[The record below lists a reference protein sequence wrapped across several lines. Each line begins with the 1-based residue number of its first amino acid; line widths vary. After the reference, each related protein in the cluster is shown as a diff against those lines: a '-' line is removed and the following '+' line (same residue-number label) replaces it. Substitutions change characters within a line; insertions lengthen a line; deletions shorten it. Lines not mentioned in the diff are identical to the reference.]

1 MQRLTGRI
9 RPYAWGSR
17 TALARL
23 TGRPAPS
30 EGPEAELWLGAH
42 PDEPSSLPGGSLL
55 DALTGD
61 PTGLLG
67 VQVVEEFGPRLPYL
81 LKVLAAEAPLSLQA
95 HPDSDRAR
103 EAFESGRTGY
113 TDPYHKPELL
123 VAVDEGFEALCGFR
137 DPESSAEALESLEV
151 AALRPVIGALRA
163 GGDPASVLRDAMRML
178 MAWPAGER
186 ADLVDAIAAAKHPLA
201 TDLAARYP
209 GDVGV
214 VVALLLNQVRLAP
227 GEAIWMP
234 AGNLHCYL
242 RGFGVE
248 IMAASDNVLR
258 GGLTPK
264 RVDVPELMRVLRFE
278 VLAQPVVR
286 PVPVRAG
293 VWTWPVPVRDFALS
307 KASVRDEE
315 TVLPG
320 SGPRIVL
327 CVRGSVELGTG
338 TGGLPLSAGEAA
350 FVGAGE
356 PAVQVAGS
364 GDAFQAGVAG

>member
-17 TALARL
+17 TALASL
-23 TGRPAPS
+23 TGRPLPS

-42 PDEPSSLPGGSLL
+42 PDDPSSLPGGSLL

-67 VQVVEEFGPRLPYL
+67 SATVEEFGLRLPYL
-81 LKVLAAEAPLSLQA
+81 LKALAAEAPLSLQA
-95 HPDSDRAR
+95 HPDSEQAR

-123 VAVDEGFEALCGFR
+123 VALDEGFEALCGFR
-137 DPESSAEALESLEV
+137 APESSAEALESLEV
-151 AALRPVIGALRA
+151 GALRPVIGALRA
-163 GGDPASVLRDAMRML
+163 GGDPASALRDAVRTL
-178 MAWPAGER
+178 MAWPVDQR
-186 ADLVDAIAAAKHPLA
+186 SDLVDAVAAAKHPLA
-201 TDLAARYP
+201 ADLGARYP

-214 VVALLLNQVRLAP
+214 VVALLLNQVRLEP
-227 GEAIWMP
+227 DEAVWMP

-264 RVDVPELMRVLRFE
+264 RVDVPELMRVLRFD

-293 VWTWPVPVRDFALS
+293 VWTWRVPVRDFALY

-315 TVLPG
+315 TGFPG

-327 CVRGSVELGTG
+327 CVRGSVELRTG
-338 TGGLPLSAGEAA
+338 TCRLPLSAGEAA

-356 PAVQVAGS
+356 PAIDVAGS
-364 GDAFQAGVAG
+364 GDAFQAGLAD